1 MAVDDVILIND
12 QWYVLATSSRADEST
27 RVLKHDDTFAVFD
40 CYGDIQHLGIGEQGI
55 YHQGTRFLSYFELS
69 INRRRPLLLHSTV
82 KEDNTLLTADITT
95 PDLYDKDGQ
104 LITRKGIVH
113 LFRSKLLWDGV
124 HYEHIRIFN
133 YGDKTLN
140 LNLDIRF
147 DADYADIF
155 EVRGAKRPHRGQV
168 LPVQCQGQE
177 LVFSYRGL
185 DNETRRTRILF
196 SHPPEHQNKGQI
208 NFTIHLPPKQEKQFY
223 FTIAC
228 ETETHKPSI
237 QTYQEALAHSN
248 QAVIAAGKDI
258 GHVFTSNEQFNDWL
272 NRSAADLQ
280 MLTTQTEQGDYPYAG
295 VPWFSTPFGRDGIIT
310 ALQYL
315 WPNPQLARGVLGFLA
330 TTQATEE
337 NAAQDAEPGKILH
350 ETRQGEM
357 AALHEVPFWRYYGSV
372 DATPLFVVLAG
383 AYYQR
388 TADRP
393 FLEAIWPNIEAAINW
408 IDHYG
413 DCDGDGFVEYA
424 RHSADGLIHQGWKDS
439 DDPIFHRDGSPA
451 EGPLAVCEVQGYVYE
466 AKKTAAKLATLFGE
480 ASRALELERQAE
492 TLKEKFNQAFWCEEL
507 GTFALALDGH
517 KRPCQVISSN
527 AGHALFNGIANTAH
541 GQRLA
546 ETLLSE
552 ASFSGWGVR
561 TLATTQARFNPMS
574 YHNGSI
580 WPHDNAIIAIGLA
593 RYGFKSQA
601 QQILTGLFDASIA
614 MDLHR
619 LPELFCGFDR
629 LPGQG
634 PTLYPVACS
643 PQAWASGTVFYLLQA
658 CLGLTFSEEKPQIR
672 FHHPR
677 LPDYIQRLEI
687 TNLRFGNAVID
698 LTLRRHLHDVGV
710 NVLRKEGDVE
720 VAVIV

>member
-1 MAVDDVILIND
+1 MAVDDVVLIND

-27 RVLKHDDTFAVFD
+27 RVLKHNDTFAVFSH
-40 CYGDIQHLGIGEQGI
+40 YGDIQHLGIGEQGI
-55 YHQGTRFLSYFELS
+55 YHEGTRFLSYFEFS
-69 INRRRPLLLHSTV
+69 VNQRRPLLLNSTI
-82 KEDNTLLTADITT
+82 KEDNTLLTVDITT
-95 PDLYDKDGQ
+95 PDLYENSQ
-104 LITRKGIVH
+104 LITRKGTVH
-113 LFRSKLLWDGV
+113 ISRSKLLWNNV
-124 HYEHIRIFN
+124 YYEHMRLFN
-133 YGDKTLN
+133 YGDRVLN
-140 LNLDIRF
+140 LHLDFRF

-155 EVRGAKRPHRGQV
+155 EVRGAKRRRRGHV
-168 LPVQCQGQE
+168 LPIQHQEQE
-177 LVFSYRGL
+177 LLLGYRGL
-185 DNETRRTRILF
+185 DGETRHTRILF
-196 SHPPEHQNKGQI
+196 SQPPNKQDKGQVYFAI
-208 NFTIHLPPKQEKQFY
+208 QLSPKEERQFC

-228 ETETHKPSI
+228 ETETSKPSVL
-237 QTYQEALAHSN
+237 TYEEARANSS
-248 QAVIAAGKDI
+248 QAVVAAREGVGD
-258 GHVFTSNEQFNDWL
+258 VFTSNEQFNDWL

-280 MLTTQTEQGDYPYAG
+280 MLTTQTVQGDYPYAG

-315 WPNPQLARGVLGFLA
+315 WLNPQLARGVLGFLA
-330 TTQATEE
+330 ATQAKEE

-357 AALHEVPFWRYYGSV
+357 AALHEVPFWRYYGSI
-372 DATPLFVVLAG
+372 DATPLFIVLAG

-393 FLEAIWPNIEAAINW
+393 FLEAIWPNIEAALDW
-408 IDHYG
+408 IDNYG

-424 RHSADGLIHQGWKDS
+424 RHSADGLVHQGWKDS
-439 DDPIFHRDGSPA
+439 DDPIFHQDGSPA

-466 AKKTAAKLATLFGE
+466 AKKMAAKLAALFGGE
-480 ASRALELERQAE
+480 NRAVELERQAE
-492 TLKEKFNQAFWCEEL
+492 SLKEKFNQTFWCDEI

-517 KRPCQVISSN
+517 KRPCQITSSN
-527 AGHALFNGIANTAH
+527 AGHALFSGIANPAH
-541 GQRLA
+541 AQRLA

-552 ASFSGWGVR
+552 ASFSGWGIR
-561 TLATTQARFNPMS
+561 TLAAIQPRFNPMS

-580 WPHDNAIIAIGLA
+580 WPHDNAIIAMGLA
-593 RYGFKSQA
+593 RYGFKGQA
-601 QQILTGLFDASIA
+601 QQILSGLFDTSIM

-634 PTLYPVACS
+634 PTRYPVACS

-658 CLGLTFSEEKPQIR
+658 CLGLTFSEEKPQLR

-677 LPDYIQRLEI
+677 LPGYLQRLEI
-687 TNLRFGNAVID
+687 TNLRFGSATID

-710 NVLRKEGDVE
+710 NVLHKEGDIE

>member
-1 MAVDDVILIND
+1 MAVDDVVLIND

-27 RVLKHDDTFAVFD
+27 RVLKHKDTFAVFD
-40 CYGDIQHLGIGEQGI
+40 RYGDIQRLGMGEQGI

-69 INRRRPLLLHSTV
+69 INHRRPLLLHSTV

-95 PDLYDKDGQ
+95 PDIYQEGQ
-104 LITRKGIVH
+104 LVTRKGIAH
-113 LFRSKLLWDGV
+113 IFRSKLLWDGV
-124 HYEHIRIFN
+124 HYEHIRLFN
-133 YGDKTLN
+133 YGDKALN
-140 LNLDIRF
+140 LHLEVRF
-147 DADYADIF
+147 EADYADIF
-155 EVRGAKRPHRGQV
+155 EVRGAKRRKRGQV
-168 LPVQCQGQE
+168 LPVQHQGRE

-185 DNETRRTRILF
+185 DNKTRRTRILL
-196 SHPPEHQNKGQI
+196 SQPPDNQNEGQI
-208 NFTIHLPPKQEKQFY
+208 YFAIELLPQEKKQFY

-228 ETETHKPSI
+228 EIETSKPAI
-237 QTYQEALAHSN
+237 LTYQQALANSN
-248 QAVIAAGKDI
+248 QAVITARKGI
-258 GHVFTSNEQFNDWL
+258 GQVRTSNEQFNGWL

-280 MLTTQTEQGDYPYAG
+280 MLATQTEHGDYPYAG

-315 WPNPQLARGVLGFLA
+315 WLNPQLARGVLGFLA

-372 DATPLFVVLAG
+372 DATPLFIVLAG
-383 AYYQR
+383 AYYHR
-388 TADRP
+388 TADRI
-393 FLEAIWPNIEAAINW
+393 FLETIWPNIKAALHWIN
-408 IDHYG
+408 HYG

-439 DDPIFHRDGSPA
+439 DDPIFHHGGKPA
-451 EGPLAVCEVQGYVYE
+451 EGPLALCEVQGYVYE
-466 AKKTAAKLATLFGE
+466 AKKIAAKLAALFGE
-480 ASRALELERQAE
+480 TSCAAELEHQA
-492 TLKEKFNQAFWCEEL
+492 TLLKEKFNQAFWCEEIA
-507 GTFALALDGH
+507 TFALALDGH
-517 KRPCQVISSN
+517 KRPCRIISSN
-527 AGHALFNGIANTAH
+527 AGHALFSGIAHPEHA
-541 GQRLA
+541 RCVA

-552 ASFSGWGVR
+552 ASFSGWGIR
-561 TLATTQARFNPMS
+561 TLATTQSRFNPMS

-580 WPHDNAIIAIGLA
+580 WPHDNALVAMGLA
-593 RYGFKSQA
+593 RYGFKDQV
-601 QQILTGLFDASIA
+601 QQILGGLFDASIM

-658 CLGLTFSEEKPQIR
+658 CLGLTFSEEKPQVR

-677 LPDYIQRLEI
+677 LPEYLQRLEI

-710 NVLRKEGDVE
+710 NVLRKEGDIE